1 MLCSTKLEAG
11 EGSRRAT
18 SKFHLGFSSS
28 FLKRDPKG
36 HESKAEKTKKM
47 ITRIMINVRRLALRV
62 ATPSY
67 ESFINNVF
75 RPLSIRIKSLWQE
88 TQPESS
94 TKDEAFSSEIKESLN
109 TGGLEQTGKMKSID
123 SKFDAWGCEIDPN
136 VEVESIDPKFDA
148 WGEEINIS
156 EASLKKVDTT
166 ESTIKIGSPA
176 VKSGR
181 WDD

>member
-1 MLCSTKLEAG
+1 
-11 EGSRRAT
+11 
-18 SKFHLGFSSS
+18 
-28 FLKRDPKG
+28 
-36 HESKAEKTKKM
+36 
-47 ITRIMINVRRLALRV
+47 MINVRRLALRV

-123 SKFDAWGCEIDPN
+123 SKFDPN